1 MKRLFVLALSFMMV
15 LSVTPIFADEV
26 PVQAGAGKKII
37 TYLPCWGSKPW
48 TVDDIQG
55 DKLTHVYLSFAR
67 INNDFEIS
75 DTEMRIHTVGGE
87 YAMPDIVSERM
98 IIDET
103 WDKVAQLQKKYP
115 HLKFIVAVGGW
126 EAEGFSDMAANAAN
140 REIFADS
147 VVKYIRDHKLDGVDL
162 DWEYPVNG
170 AWGVIKSRPEDKEN
184 FTALITLLREK
195 LGEDKEVSF
204 CANVSTWFFD
214 AVELD
219 KLVPIVDSVN
229 LMTYDMRGNWEASA
243 FHSAALYRNPEE
255 PQDWGLSVAETVDRF
270 LEHVPADKLV
280 VGVPTYGKEF
290 RNVEAGPNGD
300 GLFQPF
306 MTDDEGNMVT
316 DKGTW
321 VSSIPYAKLKAY
333 FVNKNGFTRYWDD
346 VAKAPYLY
354 DGQTFISYDDV
365 EAVKAKS
372 EYIKEKDLAGIMYWE
387 YVNDIDGELLTVM
400 SDTLR

>member
-1 MKRLFVLALSFMMV
+1 MKRMFALVLSAVMV
-15 LSVTPIFADEV
+15 LGAIPVFAEEKG
-26 PVQAGAGKKII
+26 QADVGKKVI

-48 TVDDIQG
+48 KVEDIKG
-55 DKLTHVYLSFAR
+55 DKLTHAYLSFAR

-87 YAMPDIVSERM
+87 YAMPDIVSEKM

-103 WDKVAQLQKKYP
+103 WGKVSQLQKKYP
-115 HLKFIVAVGGW
+115 DLKFIVAVGGW

-140 REIFADS
+140 REIFVDS
-147 VVKYIRDHKLDGVDL
+147 VVKYVKEHNLDGIDL

-184 FTALITLLREK
+184 FTALIELLREK
-195 LGEDKEVSF
+195 LGNDKEISF
-204 CANVSTWFFD
+204 CANVSNWFFD

-229 LMTYDMRGNWEASA
+229 LMTYDMRGNWEESA
-243 FHSAALYRNPEE
+243 FHSAALYRNPDE

-270 LEHVPADKLV
+270 LAHVPADKLV

-306 MTDDEGNMVT
+306 TKDEEGNIVK
-316 DKGTW
+316 DKGSW
-321 VSSIPYAKLKAY
+321 VSSIPYQKIKNY
-333 FVNKNGFTRYWDD
+333 FADKNGFTRHWDD

-354 DGQTFISYDDV
+354 DGQTFISYDD
-365 EAVKAKS
+365 AQSIAAKA

-400 SDTLR
+400 SDILR